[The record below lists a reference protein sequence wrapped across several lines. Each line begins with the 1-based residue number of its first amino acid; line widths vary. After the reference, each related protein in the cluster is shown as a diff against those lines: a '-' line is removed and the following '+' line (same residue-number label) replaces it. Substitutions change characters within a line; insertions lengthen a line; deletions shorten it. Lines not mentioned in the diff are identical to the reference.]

1 MSAELTLDCR
11 EVVPPDAEEARVSDG
26 TIAAANARPVWREM
40 IVFLIPMMLGTALQ
54 SFGQLASSIVLGQW
68 IGVAALATV
77 AAFFP
82 LFFLLISFIIGLES
96 GASILI
102 GQAYGARNEERMKA
116 VVGTTLAFTFTLA
129 VALALTGDLFAWELL
144 RLLGTPTDILP
155 DSVAYARIMFTFLPV
170 MFLYFGYTTFI
181 RGTGDSTTPL
191 YFLIL
196 STALNLL
203 FLPALVFG
211 WGFLP
216 ELGLYGA
223 AYATVASTSL
233 ALVGLMVYLDKVR
246 HPLRF
251 DRSVARYL
259 RLDPELLKLLLRLGI
274 PSSVNMILVSLSQ
287 IVVISLVNRFG
298 SDATA
303 AYGAV
308 NQVASYVQMPTISL
322 AMAVSIFGAQAI
334 GAGRTDR
341 LQSVVRSGVV
351 LNYAIGGT
359 LILLLYAFSQNVLGL
374 FLTDEGTLQM
384 AHSLLM
390 ISLWSYLIFGNA
402 QVISAAMRSGGTV
415 LWPTVF
421 SVTSIWAVEVPIAYF
436 LSTHTSLGIEGI
448 WMGYPA
454 AFATSLGLQYAY
466 YRLIW
471 KKQRITRLV

>member
-1 MSAELTLDCR
+1 MTAELPVDHT
-11 EVVPPDAEEARVSDG
+11 VTVAPDAGDPR
-26 TIAAANARPVWREM
+26 AAAASESRPVWREM
-40 IVFLIPMMLGTALQ
+40 LVFLIPILLGTTLQ
-54 SFGQLASSIVLGQW
+54 SVGQLASSIVLGQW

-82 LFFLLISFIIGLES
+82 LFFLLISFIIGMES

-102 GQAYGARNEERMKA
+102 GQAYGARDEERMKA
-116 VVGTTLAFTFTLA
+116 IVGTTLAFTFTLA
-129 VALALTGDLFAWELL
+129 VVLAVTGDIFAWQLL
-144 RLLGTPTDILP
+144 GLLGTPPDILA
-155 DSVAYARIMFTFLPV
+155 DSVAYARIMFTSLPV
-170 MFLYFGYTTFI
+170 LFLYFGYTTFI
-181 RGTGDSTTPL
+181 RGTGDSKTPL
-191 YFLIL
+191 YVLIV

-216 ELGLYGA
+216 ELGLYGS
-223 AYATVASTSL
+223 AYATVASISI
-233 ALVGLMVYLDKVR
+233 ALVGLMMYLHRIR

-251 DRSVARYL
+251 DRSVARHL
-259 RLDPELLKLLLRLGI
+259 RLDPVLLKLLLRLGI

-287 IVVISLVNRFG
+287 IVVISLVNRYG

-308 NQVASYVQMPTISL
+308 NQVASYVQMPAISL

-334 GAGRTDR
+334 GAGRSDR
-341 LQSVVRSGVV
+341 LQSVIRSGVL

-359 LILLLYAFSQNVLGL
+359 LILVLYMFSQNVLSL

-384 AHSLLM
+384 ANSLLM
-390 ISLWSYLIFGNA
+390 ITLWSYLLFGNA
-402 QVISAAMRSGGTV
+402 QVIAAAMRSSGTV

-421 SVTSIWAVEVPIAYF
+421 SVASIWAVEVPIAYL

-448 WMGYPA
+448 WMGYPV
-454 AFATSLGLQYAY
+454 AFAASLAMQYAY
-466 YRLIW
+466 YRLVW
-471 KKQRITRLV
+471 KKQPVARLV